1 MDLKLIIANIR
12 SDKLDAVEKRLE
24 KLNVER
30 INVAKVKGFGEYHN
44 FFAANWLTT
53 EVRVEIF
60 TKAEEVDTIT
70 TAIMEAAHTGV
81 PGDGVVAVLP
91 IERLYLV
98 RTRSEATPDNFWP
111 HATAEQQATG
121 TSPLGMS

>member
-111 HATAEQQATG
+111 HAMAEPQATG